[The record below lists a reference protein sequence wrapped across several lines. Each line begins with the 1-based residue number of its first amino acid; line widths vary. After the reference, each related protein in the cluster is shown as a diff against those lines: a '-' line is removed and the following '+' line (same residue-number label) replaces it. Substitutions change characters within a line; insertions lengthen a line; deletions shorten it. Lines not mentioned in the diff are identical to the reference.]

1 MVSIHRP
8 TGYGPVALPLRHSA
22 YFIYAYYHLCLFYL
36 CLFYLCLC
44 NRFLLYIFF
53 IIAAYAEATGAT
65 AEVLAKW
72 GLM

>member
-22 YFIYAYYHLCLFYL
+22 YFIYAYYH
-36 CLFYLCLC
+36 LCLC